1 MHRTW
6 QKKLA
11 SHSGAEL
18 INVSKA
24 SQDKQYN
31 RGDVKL
37 KTPSGY
43 DVISAGRLNKT
54 GDDEDGFD

>member
-1 MHRTW
+1 VQRTR

-18 INVSKA
+18 INVSRA

-43 DVISAGRLNKT
+43 DVISAGRPNRT
-54 GDDEDGFD
+54 GDDEDD